1 MASFS
6 ASCSTGA
13 KQGAGQGAG
22 QGAVAKFAKG
32 AVQVLCMELSSVFV
46 VCRVVGRV
54 VGRVLSRE
62 WWQSLG
68 NASSDLAYVDPLFE
82 A

>member
-1 MASFS
+1 MANFS

-46 VCRVVGRV
+46 VCR
-54 VGRVLSRE
+54 E

-68 NASSDLAYVDPLFE
+68 NASSDLACVDPLFE